1 MMPMIYKM
9 KNAPLNLQTTFID
22 TLFDPFKYLLSVKCF
37 VHDALLAKR
46 LTAESGRQNLSN
58 VNVVN
63 VNPGKPE
70 NKVACWDFRESS
82 SRSAARVALFT
93 ATLG

>member
-46 LTAESGRQNLSN
+46 LTAEAADRT
-58 VNVVN
+58 
-63 VNPGKPE
+63 
-70 NKVACWDFRESS
+70 FR
-82 SRSAARVALFT
+82 T
-93 ATLG
+93 